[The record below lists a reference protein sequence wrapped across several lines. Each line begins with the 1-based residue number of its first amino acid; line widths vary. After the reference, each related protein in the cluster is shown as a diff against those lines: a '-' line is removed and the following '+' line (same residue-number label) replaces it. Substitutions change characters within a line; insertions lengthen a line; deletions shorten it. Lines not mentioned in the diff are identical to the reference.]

1 MRSVFL
7 VALGA
12 SLGLLGCAAGWLLS
26 AECPPN
32 VLVVTGS
39 LPREQTA
46 EIYIQDKMIWTGSTW
61 VGERILFDMNPG
73 EGQFLVR
80 VGGKEFR
87 RGYVERADGKDH
99 ILAIGRDDVSYT
111 DVNRG
116 AFEQGRRLL
125 GCR

>member
-7 VALGA
+7 VVLGA
-12 SLGLLGCAAGWLLS
+12 FLGLLGCAASWLFS

-32 VLVVTGS
+32 VLIVTGS

-46 EIYIQDKMIWTGSTW
+46 EIYIQDKLIWAGSTW
-61 VGERILFDMNPG
+61 VGERVLFDMDTG

-99 ILAIGRDDVSYT
+99 FLAISSNDVSYT

-116 AFEQGRRLL
+116 ALENGRRLL
-125 GCR
+125 ACR